1 MTIGDGEFT
10 SFEALATLET
20 VFGSINLLGVESEVD
35 LELPRLIH
43 LGGVLAVNGLGETG
57 LTGVSR
63 IGLPGLESAGGLILS
78 SDGAIRRLEAPVLVD
93 IRASVLIRRMTLL
106 EELQLPALR
115 SVESITS
122 QCNPRLHI
130 SVLEHIIEALEV
142 PSALLACGVPGAP
155 DCVLAVDE
163 LTC

>member
-1 MTIGDGEFT
+1 MELKIGP
-10 SFEALATLET
+10 
-20 VFGSINLLGVESEVD
+20 
-35 LELPRLIH
+35 LPPL
-43 LGGVLAVNGLGETG
+43 
-57 LTGVSR
+57 
-63 IGLPGLESAGGLILS
+63 LPGRREEVGGGRWES
-78 SDGAIRRLEAPVLVD
+78 RRLEAPELVD
-93 IRASVLIRRMTLL
+93 IRSSVLIRRMTLL

-115 SVESITS
+115 SVEGITS

>member
-1 MTIGDGEFT
+1 
-10 SFEALATLET
+10 
-20 VFGSINLLGVESEVD
+20 
-35 LELPRLIH
+35 
-43 LGGVLAVNGLGETG
+43 
-57 LTGVSR
+57 
-63 IGLPGLESAGGLILS
+63 
-78 SDGAIRRLEAPVLVD
+78 LEAPELVD
-93 IRASVLIRRMTLL
+93 IRSSVLIRRMTLL

-115 SVESITS
+115 SVEGILTS